1 MSIENFIEEIKNVK
15 NFPDVKNILNNYTA
29 DDWKKF
35 VKINNCKYH
44 KEKIFENDYLDVYI
58 LTWNKKQQSK
68 IHNHAKNGCWLKM
81 LQGGLIE
88 NIYDKDLNLQNKNI
102 LNSGD
107 IGFMHDDLGYHDII
121 NDNDYI
127 AVSLHVYSPPRHF
140 TKYF

>member
-1 MSIENFIEEIKNVK
+1 MSIEKFIEEIKDVK
-15 NFPDVKNILNNYTA
+15 NFPDVKNIINNYIG

-58 LTWNKKQQSK
+58 LTWNKKQKSK

-88 NIYDKDLNLQNKNI
+88 NIYDKDLNLQSKNT
-102 LNSGD
+102 LNTGD

-121 NDNDYI
+121 NNNDYI